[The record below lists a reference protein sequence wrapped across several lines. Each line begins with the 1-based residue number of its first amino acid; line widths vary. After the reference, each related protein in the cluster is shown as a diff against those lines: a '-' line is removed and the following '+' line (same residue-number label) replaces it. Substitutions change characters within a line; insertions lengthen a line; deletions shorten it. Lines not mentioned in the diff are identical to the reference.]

1 MLQLVWFYFIFLI
14 YADRRILL
22 DMQSS
27 RKRHPLKEVK
37 THLQLFV
44 IASSSSSSSSS
55 YHFFWVANQLRT
67 DPRPTIPTP
76 NQKEGTGSTE
86 SHKQVN
92 RVEKMGVK

>member
-44 IASSSSSSSSS
+44 IASSSS

>member
-1 MLQLVWFYFIFLI
+1 MLQLVWFYFIFLV

-44 IASSSSSSSSS
+44 IAASS

-67 DPRPTIPTP
+67 DPRPTIPMP